1 MKWLVIVL
9 LFALPAQAQQSSV
22 VETGHGGAETLPVL
36 RSILPNGLRVVIV
49 PNRLA
54 PVVATYLTYLAGS
67 NDAPPGFP
75 GTAHALE
82 HMMFRGSQGLDRDQA
97 AELAQLLGGAYNAN
111 TTETATNYTFL
122 VRNTDL
128 PLVLKSEALR
138 MRGASITQADWEQ
151 ERGAINQEVARDLSS
166 PQFLMFMQIQAA
178 LYQGSPYEND
188 ALGTRESF
196 DKTDAALLRKFYDT
210 WYAPN
215 NAVLVIA
222 GDVDP
227 AQTLTQVQAAFG
239 DIPSRLV
246 PPHAPINAPTATAR
260 TINLPTDSSVAFASI
275 AFRFPGMSAQDFA
288 AADVLAD
295 VLSSQ
300 RGPLYA
306 LVPQGRA
313 LSAQFSYQAM
323 KDAGVGMALVS
334 FPRAADPAPT
344 LDALRGVLTSIARD
358 GADPAVVEASKQQ
371 ELAQLAFKGDSISGL
386 ARAWGTAL
394 TVRGAASPDELAID
408 YAAVTSADVS
418 RLAQQLLDQS
428 QAVTAVL
435 TPQGA
440 GRAAGTASFGAPETL
455 GSPPDHPVE
464 LPDWARSALTN
475 LTPPATPAPA
485 EVTILPNGLRLVV
498 LQTSVSPTVTVMG
511 RVQSQDSMEEP
522 AGQEGVAKLTDDLFE
537 YGTTQRDR
545 LGLLTAVDDLAAIE
559 QAGRSFT
566 LRILSSKFEAG
577 MALLAE
583 NELQPAFPDDALATV
598 RTQTAQALAGRDESP
613 RYLTGRAIIRGL
625 VPPTDPTLREPTVA
639 SVSALT
645 GEQVR
650 QFYRATYRPDLT
662 TIVIIGDVTPAR
674 AQGVVAATFGA
685 WKAEGPIPVVDL
697 PRVPANPGSAARV
710 PNPNSLQDQV
720 TLAQTVTL
728 PVTSP
733 DRYTLE
739 LGNAILGSGFSSRLY
754 RDLRVRTGYV
764 YSVSSGFDWE
774 RTRAAYFI
782 SYGADPGK
790 ADAAR
795 TLALRELLDM
805 QTVPVSEG
813 ELLKAKVQVLR
824 RLALGRSSVSSI
836 AGQYLRQVSL
846 DLPLEPL
853 PIASKRYLEITA
865 ADIQQAFA
873 TYLRPDA
880 LSAVTQGPPLPPPTQ

>member
-1 MKWLVIVL
+1 MKWCALVL
-9 LFALPAQAQQSSV
+9 LLALPA
-22 VETGHGGAETLPVL
+22 HAETV
-36 RSILPNGLRVVIV
+36 RTTLPNGLRVVIV
-49 PNRLA
+49 QNSLA
-54 PVVATYLTYLAGS
+54 PVVATHLSYLAGS

-82 HMMFRGSQGLDRDQA
+82 HMMFRGSEGLDRDQA
-97 AELAQLLGGAYNAN
+97 AELGQLLGGAYNAN
-111 TTETATNYTFL
+111 TTETVTNYTFL
-122 VRNTDL
+122 VPNTDL

-138 MRGASITQADWEQ
+138 MAGLSITQADWDQ
-151 ERGAINQEVARDLSS
+151 ERGAINQEVTRDLSS
-166 PQFLMFMQIQAA
+166 PMFLLFSQIQSA

-196 DKTDAALLRKFYDT
+196 DKTDATLLRKFYDT

-215 NAVLVIA
+215 NAVLVIV

-260 TINLPTDSSVAFASI
+260 TIALPTDSSVAFAAL

-288 AADVLAD
+288 AADVLSD

-306 LVPQGRA
+306 LVPAGKA

-323 KDAGVGMALVS
+323 KDAGVGMAIAS

-344 LDALRGVLTSIARD
+344 LDAVRGVLTAIARD

-371 ELAQLAFKGDSISGL
+371 ELAQLAFQADSISGL

-394 TVRGAASPDELAID
+394 NVRGASSPEDLRAA
-408 YAAVTSADVS
+408 YAAVTPADVS
-418 RLAQQLLDQS
+418 RVARTLLDQG

-440 GRAAGTASFGAPETL
+440 GRPPGSASFGAPESL

-485 EVTILPNGLRLVV
+485 EVTTLANGLKLIV

-511 RVQSQDSMEEP
+511 RVESQDALQEP
-522 AGQEGVAKLTDDLFE
+522 PGQEGVAKLTDDLFE
-537 YGTTQRDR
+537 YGTAKRDR
-545 LGLLTAVDDLAAIE
+545 LALLTAVDDLAATE
-559 QAGRSFT
+559 SAGRNFS
-566 LRILSSKFEAG
+566 LKILSAKFEAG

-583 NELQPAFPDDALATV
+583 HELQPAFPDDAVATV
-598 RTQTAQALAGRDESP
+598 RTQTAQSLAGRSQSP
-613 RYLTGRAIIRGL
+613 RYLTGRALVRDL
-625 VPPTDPTLREPTVA
+625 VPPADPTLREPTEA
-639 SVSALT
+639 SVNALT
-645 GEQVR
+645 AEQVR
-650 QFYRATYRPDLT
+650 QFYRTNYRPDLT
-662 TIVIIGDVTPAR
+662 TIVIVGDITPAR

-685 WKAEGPIPVVDL
+685 WKADGPTPVLTL
-697 PRVPANPGSAARV
+697 PGLPANPASAERV

-720 TLAQTVTL
+720 TLAQTVAL

-764 YSVSSGFDWE
+764 YSVSSGFDWD
-774 RTRAAYFI
+774 RTRAAYLI

-795 TLALRELLDM
+795 ALALRELHDM
-805 QTVPVSEG
+805 QTVPVSDS
-813 ELLKAKVQVLR
+813 ELLHAKVQVLR
-824 RLALGRSSVSSI
+824 RLALGRSSVGGI

-846 DLPLEPL
+846 GLPLEPL
-853 PIASKRYLEITA
+853 AIASKRYLEITA

-873 TYLRPDA
+873 TYIRPDA
-880 LSAVTQGPPLPPPTQ
+880 LTAVTQGPPAPQAQ

>member
-1 MKWLVIVL
+1 MKWFALAL
-9 LFALPAQAQQSSV
+9 LFALPARAEV
-22 VETGHGGAETLPVL
+22 VRTT
-36 RSILPNGLRVVIV
+36 LPNGLRVVIV
-49 PNRLA
+49 QNSLA
-54 PVVATYLTYLAGS
+54 PVVATHLSYLAGS

-82 HMMFRGSQGLDRDQA
+82 HMMFRGAEGLDRDQA
-97 AELAQLLGGAYNAN
+97 AELGQLLGGAYNAN
-111 TTETATNYTFL
+111 TTETVTNYTFL
-122 VRNTDL
+122 VPNTDL

-138 MRGASITQADWEQ
+138 MRGLSITQADWEA
-151 ERGAINQEVARDLSS
+151 ERGAINQEVQRDLSS
-166 PQFLMFMQIQAA
+166 PMFLLFSQIQAA

-196 DKTDAALLRKFYDT
+196 DKTDAALLRAFYEK

-215 NAVLVIA
+215 NAVLVIV

-227 AQTLTQVQAAFG
+227 AQTLAQVTAAFG
-239 DIPSRLV
+239 DIPNRLI

-260 TINLPTDSSVAFASI
+260 TINLPTDSSVAFAAV
-275 AFRFPGMSAQDFA
+275 AFRFPGMSARDFA
-288 AADVLAD
+288 AADVLSD

-306 LVPQGRA
+306 LVPAGKA

-323 KDAGVGMALVS
+323 KDAGVGMAIAS

-344 LDALRGVLTSIARD
+344 LDALRGVLAAIARD

-371 ELAQLAFKGDSISGL
+371 ELAQLAFQADSISGL

-394 TVRGAASPDELAID
+394 NVRGAASPDDLMQS
-408 YAAVTSADVS
+408 YAAVTPADVS
-418 RLAQQLLDQS
+418 RMAKLVLDQD

-440 GRAAGTASFGAPETL
+440 GRPPGTASFGAPESL
-455 GSPPDHPVE
+455 GSPPDHPVD

-475 LTPPATPAPA
+475 LTPPATPTPA
-485 EVTILPNGLRLVV
+485 QATTLANGLRLIV

-511 RVQSQDSMEEP
+511 RVQSQDALQEP
-522 AGQEGVAKLTDDLFE
+522 PGQEGIAKLTDDLFE
-537 YGTTQRDR
+537 YGSVQHDR
-545 LGLLTAVDDLAAIE
+545 LGLLTAVDDLAATE
-559 QAGRSFT
+559 SAGRNFT
-566 LRILSSKFEAG
+566 LKILSSKFEAG

-583 NELQPAFPDDALATV
+583 HELRPAFPDDAVATV
-598 RTQTAQALAGRDESP
+598 RSRTAQSLAGRSQSP
-613 RYLTGRAIIRGL
+613 RYLTGRATTRTL
-625 VPPTDPTLREPTVA
+625 VPPADPTLREPTEATVG
-639 SVSALT
+639 ALT

-650 QFYRATYRPDLT
+650 QFYRTTYRPDLT
-662 TIVIIGDVTPAR
+662 TIVIVGDIDPAR

-685 WKAEGPIPVVDL
+685 WKADGPLPALDL
-697 PRVPANPGSAARV
+697 ATIPANPPAAERV

-720 TLAQTVTL
+720 TLAQTVAL

-764 YSVSSGFDWE
+764 YSVSSGFDWD

-790 ADAAR
+790 AEAAR
-795 TLALRELLDM
+795 TLALRELRDM

-813 ELLKAKVQVLR
+813 ELLRAKVQVLR
-824 RLALGRSSVSSI
+824 RLALGRSSVGGI
-836 AGQYLRQVSL
+836 AGGYLRQVSL
-846 DLPLEPL
+846 GLPLEPL
-853 PIASKRYLEITA
+853 SIASKRYLEITA
-865 ADIQQAFA
+865 DDIQRAFA
-873 TYLRPDA
+873 TYIRPDA
-880 LSAVTQGPPLPPPTQ
+880 LATITQGPPLPP

>member
-1 MKWLVIVL
+1 MTRYALVLFV
-9 LFALPAQAQQSSV
+9 LFALPARALDQTSEPPPV
-22 VETGHGGAETLPVL
+22 TRTTLA
-36 RSILPNGLRVVIV
+36 NGLRVVIV

-54 PVVATYLTYLAGS
+54 PVVATHLTYLAGS

-75 GTAHALE
+75 GTAHAVE
-82 HMMFRGSQGLDRDQA
+82 HMMFRGSEGLDRDQA
-97 AELAQLLGGAYNAN
+97 AELSQLLGGAYNAN
-111 TTETATNYTFL
+111 TTETATNYTYL
-122 VRNTDL
+122 VPNTDL

-151 ERGAINQEVARDLSS
+151 ERGAINQEVQRDLSS
-166 PQFLMFMQIQAA
+166 PTFLMFMQVQAA

-227 AQTLTQVQAAFG
+227 AQTVAQVQAAFG
-239 DIPSRLV
+239 TIPSRLV
-246 PPHAPINAPTATAR
+246 PPHAAINAPTATAKI
-260 TINLPTDSSVAFASI
+260 INLPTDSSVAFASI
-275 AFRFPGMSAQDFA
+275 SFRFPGMTAQDFT

-295 VLSSQ
+295 VLGSQ

-306 LVPQGRA
+306 LVPQGKA

-323 KDAGVGMALVS
+323 KDAGVGMAMVS
-334 FPRAADPAPT
+334 FPRAADPKPT
-344 LDALRGVLTSIARD
+344 LDAMRGVLTAIARD

-371 ELAQLAFKGDSISGL
+371 EIAQLAFQADSISGL

-394 TVRGAASPDELAID
+394 TVRGAQSPDELAQA
-408 YAAVTSADVS
+408 YAAVTPADVS

-435 TPQGA
+435 TPEGA
-440 GRAAGTASFGAPETL
+440 GRPPGTASFGAPEVL

-475 LTPPATPAPA
+475 LTPPATPTPA
-485 EVTILPNGLRLVV
+485 EVTMLSNGLRLIV
-498 LQTSVSPTVTVMG
+498 LQTTVSPTVTVMG
-511 RVQSQDSMEEP
+511 RVQSQDTLQEP

-537 YGTTQRDR
+537 YGTVKRDR
-545 LGLLTAVDDLAAIE
+545 LALLEAVDALAATE
-559 QAGRSFT
+559 SAGRNFS
-566 LRILSSKFEAG
+566 LKILATKFEAG

-583 NELQPAFPDDALATV
+583 HELQPAFPESAVATV
-598 RTQTAQALAGRDESP
+598 RSQTAQALAGRSESP
-613 RYLTGRAIIRGL
+613 RYLTGRAVIRGL
-625 VPPTDPTLREPTVA
+625 VPPADPTLREPTEA
-639 SVSALT
+639 SVGALT
-645 GEQVR
+645 GEEVR
-650 QFYRATYRPDLT
+650 QFYRAAYRPDLT
-662 TIVIIGDVTPAR
+662 TIVIVGDVTPAR
-674 AQGVVAATFGA
+674 AQGVVAATFGG
-685 WKAEGPIPVVDL
+685 WKADGTTPALDL
-697 PRVPANPGSAARV
+697 PSIPANPGAAARV
-710 PNPNSLQDQV
+710 PNSNSLQDQV
-720 TLAQTVTL
+720 TLAQTVAL

-739 LGNAILGSGFSSRLY
+739 LGNAILGGGFSSRLY

-795 TLALRELLDM
+795 TLALRELHDM
-805 QTVPVSEG
+805 QTVPVSEP
-813 ELLKAKVQVLR
+813 ELLRARVQVLR
-824 RLALGRSSVSSI
+824 RLALGRSSVGSI

-846 DLPLEPL
+846 GLPLEPVA
-853 PIASKRYLEITA
+853 IASKRYLEITA
-865 ADIQQAFA
+865 AEIQQAFA
-873 TYLRPDA
+873 TYMRPDA
-880 LSAVTQGPPLPPPTQ
+880 LTMVTQGPPVPANQ